1 MLTGRETSNRVEF
14 WEETMLTGRETN
26 DHVEFWEETMLNS
39 GGNCIVLWIEG
50 PC

>member
-14 WEETMLTGRETN
+14 WEETTLTGRETN
-26 DHVEFWEETMLNS
+26 IRVEFWEETMLNS
-39 GGNCIVLWIEG
+39 GGNRIVLWMGG